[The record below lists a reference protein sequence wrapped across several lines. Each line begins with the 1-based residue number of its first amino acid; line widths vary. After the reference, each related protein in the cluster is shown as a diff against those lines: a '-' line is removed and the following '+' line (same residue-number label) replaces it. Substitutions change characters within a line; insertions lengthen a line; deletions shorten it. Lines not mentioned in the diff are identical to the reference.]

1 MEFSC
6 CGGFNTQ
13 EVNGMSADTAC
24 LVARSPGQS
33 QGAPWALRLVLVER
47 PRLSCLPQRYF
58 ILRKCKY
65 M

>member
-13 EVNGMSADTAC
+13 EVNGMSVETAR
-24 LVARSPGQS
+24 LVVRSLGQS
-33 QGAPWALRLVLVER
+33 QGAPWAPRLVLVER
-47 PRLSCLPQRYF
+47 PRLSCLPQRNF
-58 ILRKCKY
+58 ILRKYTY